1 MQEMAHKHI
10 NITCS
15 INNGYL
21 IMKSQIEYNMLGH
34 SAEFEN
40 IQRTAKIMAA
50 TDVTVLIQGESGT
63 GKELMASYLH
73 AHSARAHTPMKTI
86 NCAALPETLA
96 ESALFGHVKGS
107 FTDASCDQ
115 QGQVQAAH
123 NGTLFLDEVGEL
135 PLNVQAKLLRFLE
148 NGECQAIGKTETE
161 KVNVRVIAATNRD
174 LYKEVENG
182 NFREDLFYR
191 LNVVPLTLPSLR
203 ERNSDIELLV
213 NHYSAQVA
221 VKHNISVPRYS
232 VKVIEICKRYG
243 WPGNIR
249 ELKNFCERMV
259 ILLGGKTI
267 NLENLPMQMTAEHKV
282 SSTNPFTLPEG
293 GVVLEQL
300 EAELIQQAMEKTQ
313 GNQSKAARLLGL
325 TRSALL
331 YRLNKYTN

>member
-1 MQEMAHKHI
+1 
-10 NITCS
+10 
-15 INNGYL
+15 
-21 IMKSQIEYNMLGH
+21 MKSQIEHDMLGQ

-40 IQRTAKIMAA
+40 IQRTAKIMAS

-63 GKELMASYLH
+63 GKELMAKFIHVQS
-73 AHSARAHTPMKTI
+73 SRKSSPMVTI

-96 ESALFGHVKGS
+96 ESALFGHTKGS
-107 FTDASCDQ
+107 FTDATCDQ
-115 QGQVQAAH
+115 QGRIQSAH

-148 NGECQAIGKTETE
+148 NGECQTIGQTKTE

-174 LYKEVENG
+174 LFKEVENS

-191 LNVVPLTLPSLR
+191 LNVVPLAIPSLR
-203 ERNSDIELLV
+203 ERGGDIELLI
-213 NHYSAQVA
+213 NHLSAQVA
-221 VKHNISVPRYS
+221 LKHSINVPRYS
-232 VKVIEICKRYG
+232 VKAMELCKRYS

-267 NLENLPMQMTAEHKV
+267 NAENLPAEITAGQQTKV
-282 SSTNPFTLPEG
+282 SNPFSLPEG

-300 EAELIQQAMEKTQ
+300 EAQLIQQALEKSQ

-331 YRLNKYTN
+331 YRLNKYSS

>member
-1 MQEMAHKHI
+1 
-10 NITCS
+10 
-15 INNGYL
+15 
-21 IMKSQIEYNMLGH
+21 MKNQIEYDMLGQ

-50 TDVTVLIQGESGT
+50 MDVTILVQGESGT
-63 GKELMASYLH
+63 GKELMAKFIH
-73 AHSARAHTPMKTI
+73 AQSSRKTSPLVTI

-96 ESALFGHVKGS
+96 ESALFGHTKGS
-107 FTDASCDQ
+107 FTDATCDQ
-115 QGQVQAAH
+115 QGQIQSAH

-148 NGECQAIGKTETE
+148 NGECQTIGKTQTE

-174 LYKEVENG
+174 LYKEVKNG

-191 LNVVPLTLPSLR
+191 LNVVPLEIPSLR
-203 ERNSDIELLV
+203 ERHNDIELLI
-213 NHYSAQVA
+213 NHLSAQVA
-221 VKHNISVPRYS
+221 LKHNLNVPRYS
-232 VKVIEICKRYG
+232 VKAIEHCKRHA

-259 ILLGGKTI
+259 ILLNGKTI
-267 NLENLPMQMTAEHKV
+267 DVENLPLEMKV
-282 SSTNPFTLPEG
+282 EQKVKIANPFTLPEG

-300 EAELIQQAMEKTQ
+300 EAQLIDQAMEKSH

-331 YRLNKYTN
+331 YRMKKHAV